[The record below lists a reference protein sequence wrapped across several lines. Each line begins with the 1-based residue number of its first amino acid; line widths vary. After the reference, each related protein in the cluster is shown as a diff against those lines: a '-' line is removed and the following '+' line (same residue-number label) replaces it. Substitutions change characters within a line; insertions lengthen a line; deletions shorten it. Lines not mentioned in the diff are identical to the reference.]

1 MVVVGRA
8 LEVPT
13 PPLDPRDVAV
23 LLSVGLATEVSR
35 VVAVLLSVGTTLL
48 LVSSTTELLE
58 VPPIGEFSVVLSIG
72 IEVVKVMKPL
82 VRLVGYVHVNV
93 VSFWLKDGRITVGTE
108 LIPEVKVGISMLDR
122 EAELEPIGLFSVVES
137 MLDGADVE

>member
-1 MVVVGRA
+1 MVGVGRA

-13 PPLDPRDVAV
+13 PPLD
-23 LLSVGLATEVSR
+23 SR

-72 IEVVKVMKPL
+72 IEVVRVMKPL
-82 VRLVGYVHVNV
+82 VRLVGYVHVKV
-93 VSFWLKDGRITVGTE
+93 VSFWLEDGRITVGTE
-108 LIPEVKVGISMLDR
+108 LIPEVKVGISMLGR

-137 MLDGADVE
+137 MLDGVEVG